1 MENCGSNE
9 GLIAWTGTDGVGLGG
24 VTGRTGLDGRAEYG
38 TDRKSLKDRGRV
50 AMKASWCG

>member
-1 MENCGSNE
+1 MENCGNNE

-50 AMKASWCG
+50 LR